1 MANIP
6 EGVKNISIIPSIKE
20 YLINQGKVRDTYR
33 LPYGDDSLLLLCA
46 TDRLSIFDFV
56 LNALVP
62 DKGEILTTL
71 TEFWFTEILA
81 EFPNHLM
88 SSIAYPGKNYAS
100 DLKEIFSDIPLNR
113 CLAVEEVEI
122 PPYEM
127 IFRHH
132 LGGSVFKEYQ
142 ETGKAGGQKLPGG
155 LPRWS
160 YLDQPLFTPSTKSKD
175 GHDANISASDYY
187 EAMGEKGR
195 ESVIMFKDAY
205 TKAYTFA
212 REKGILILDT
222 KFEGLDII
230 ADEVLTPDSSRF
242 TTVED
247 WRKAMLE
254 KREPI
259 FYDKEVVRQW
269 GKTVKTPFGT
279 TGIHMLWPKNP
290 EHVAFVHGLEVPA
303 EIIEE
308 TSRRYLE
315 IFYRLTTS
323 LRE

>member
-1 MANIP
+1 MAKIP
-6 EGVKNISIIPSIKE
+6 ERIKNASVIPSLKE
-20 YLINQGKVRDTYR
+20 HLVYQGKVRDTYK
-33 LPYGDDSLLLLCA
+33 LPCGDENLLLLCA

-62 DKGEILTTL
+62 NKGEILTAL
-71 TEFWFTEILA
+71 TEFWLTEVLA

-88 SSIAYPGKNYAS
+88 RSIAYPGKNYAF
-100 DLKEIFSDIPLNR
+100 DLKEVFPDIPLNR

-132 LGGSVFKEYQ
+132 LGGSIFKKYE
-142 ETGKAGGQKLPGG
+142 ETGMAGGQKLPQR

-160 YLDQPLFTPSTKSKD
+160 FLDQPLFTPSTKSKD
-175 GHDANISASDYY
+175 SHDVNISASDYY
-187 EAMGEKGR
+187 EAIGEKGR
-195 ESVIMFKDAY
+195 ESVKMFKDAY
-205 TKAYTFA
+205 KKAYAFA

-222 KFEGLDII
+222 KFEGLNII
-230 ADEVLTPDSSRF
+230 ADEALTPDSSRF

-247 WRKAMLE
+247 WTKAMEE
-254 KREPI
+254 KRDPI

-269 GKTVKTPFGT
+269 GKTVKTPFGA

-308 TSRRYLE
+308 TSGRYFS
-315 IFYRLTTS
+315 IFYRLTGQKK
-323 LRE
+323 

>member
-1 MANIP
+1 MAKIP
-6 EGVKNISIIPSIKE
+6 ERVKNASIIPSIKE
-20 YLINQGKVRDTYR
+20 YLVYQGKVRDTYR

-56 LNALVP
+56 LNTLVP
-62 DKGEILTTL
+62 HKGEILTAL
-71 TEFWFTEILA
+71 TEFWFTEIIS
-81 EFPNHLM
+81 EFPNHLIP
-88 SSIAYPGKNYAS
+88 SIACPEKNYAF
-100 DLKEIFSDIPLNR
+100 DLKETFSDIPLNR

-132 LGGSVFKEYQ
+132 LGGSVYKEY
-142 ETGKAGGQKLPGG
+142 EKTGMAGGQNLPAG
-155 LPRWS
+155 LPKWS
-160 YLDQPLFTPSTKSKD
+160 CLDQPLFTPSTKSKD
-175 GHDANISASDYY
+175 GHDVNISASDYY

-195 ESVIMFKDAY
+195 ESVKMFKDAY
-205 TKAYTFA
+205 EKAYAFA
-212 REKGILILDT
+212 REKGIIILDT
-222 KFEGLDII
+222 KFEGLDIV

-242 TTVED
+242 TTEED
-247 WRKAMLE
+247 WKKAIRE
-254 KREPI
+254 KRDPI

-279 TGIHMLWPKNP
+279 TGIHTLDPENS

-308 TSRRYLE
+308 TSRRYFS
-315 IFYRLTTS
+315 IFYRIA
-323 LRE
+323 